1 MAPLASL
8 CGAVVVVGLPFFA
21 QWERAK
27 GTDPASF
34 GSIVAT
40 FVIIALVLA
49 FIAGTSV
56 PRWRGKLVSLGLLIV
71 ATGSAV
77 VIASRSG
84 TITAEGVFTAMLLP
98 VGLLAAGLLSSL
110 VNAGYVRRVTRSNIR
125 PLIVMATLV
134 LLSAAVAW
142 KLPVVQFMPGAR
154 AGDVHPVQGSW
165 LAFVGGVAA
174 GAIGGPAWSRARWHW
189 GMVLIPAAGVLGYT
203 LQASFGTALA
213 MLGVCV
219 VMPEW
224 RRRVRVSATME

>member
-1 MAPLASL
+1 LVSL
-8 CGAVVVVGLPFFA
+8 SGALVVIGLPFTL
-21 QWERAK
+21 QWQLAK
-27 GTDPASF
+27 GTDPATF

-40 FVIIALVLA
+40 FVMIALVLA

-98 VGLLAAGLLSSL
+98 VGLLAAGLSSSL
-110 VNAGYVRRVTRSNIR
+110 VDAGYVRRVTRSNIR

-154 AGDVHPVQGSW
+154 AGDIHPVQGSW

-189 GMVLIPAAGVLGYT
+189 SMVLIPAAGVLGYT